1 MKRPNAFTG
10 TANGRRHRAPDSVPW
25 VTLVDDPFRLPRTVS
40 PVHYALTLE
49 PDLAAA
55 TFAGRVHITLTV
67 HEPTE
72 RLLCNALDLEID
84 SVVLD
89 HHGALQVHLDPEHER
104 LELIASS
111 MILPGEHHLRI
122 SYRGVLN
129 DKLRGFYRSTFTD
142 EHGHEH
148 VIATTQMEA
157 TDARRALPCWDEPDF
172 KAAFGVTLVVDEHLM
187 AVSNGAEIAVED
199 LPGGR
204 RQVTFADTISM
215 SSYLLAFAVGPFE
228 ATEPVVVNGTSVR
241 VIAPRGKLGLAQFGL
256 DAGVFALDWFERY
269 YGIPYVGGK
278 LDLVAVP
285 DFAFG
290 AMENIGCVIFRETLL
305 LVDPEAA
312 TQPELQN
319 VVDVI
324 SHELAHLWF
333 GDLVTMAWWNGI
345 WLNEAFATFMEIRCT
360 DAYKPEWD
368 RWTTFGLERSPA
380 FDVDALDATRPI
392 ELEVRSPADA
402 EGMFDVLTYQ
412 KGAAVLRMLEQYLG
426 EDRFRTGV
434 NRYLHA
440 HQFANTE
447 THDLWDALEAE
458 TGEPV
463 RRMMDGWIF
472 QGGHPVVVI
481 ENRNG
486 DRITVAQKRF
496 RADGALD
503 PDARWIVPLRLR
515 VDGTEHRGL
524 LDGERIELTIGSGS
538 LQTVNVG
545 SSGFYRTRWLDEDLA
560 RIGLEGPAH
569 LEAIERYQLVD
580 DAWALTLAGE
590 VTLPAFLDL
599 VRGFRRESDVSV
611 WQRILGALD
620 TVSRLVRPDDES
632 QAAYQ
637 RFVVDLVSAERSR
650 LGDTPAPYEDDR
662 RTALRGRLASA
673 AAVLGGDTAAIARA
687 RSIFAGDI
695 TVDPAQLAAA
705 VEIVAA
711 TADAADHSELRRRFV
726 QASSPQDGERYRGAL
741 ADAPGAPEID
751 ATLAMTLSG
760 DIRSQDIAFVLRRAL
775 RNHAQGPRAW
785 AFVVEQWDTLNT
797 RMPSNNVAR
806 MLEGVTALLDPT
818 LSSQV
823 ESFLDAHPVPQGARM
838 VAQHLEKLRIG
849 VAFANRESDA
859 LAAWLLGR

>member
-1 MKRPNAFTG
+1 
-10 TANGRRHRAPDSVPW
+10 
-25 VTLVDDPFRLPRTVS
+25 VTLADDPYRLPRTAS

-49 PDLAAA
+49 PDLKAA
-55 TFAGRVHITLTV
+55 TFSGTVHITLRV
-67 HEPTE
+67 HEPTS
-72 RLLCNALDLEID
+72 RLLCNALELDIE
-84 SVVLD
+84 SAVLD
-89 HHGALQVHLDPEHER
+89 HRDSLEVRLDPERER
-104 LELIASS
+104 LELTAPTV
-111 MILPGEHHLRI
+111 ILPGEHHLRI
-122 SYRGVLN
+122 AYRGVLN

-172 KAAFGVTLVVDEHLM
+172 KASFGVTLVIDEHLM
-187 AVSNGAEIAVED
+187 AVSNAAELDVEE

-204 RQVTFADTISM
+204 RRVHFADTIAM

-228 ATEPVVVNGTSVR
+228 ATIPVDVNGTLVR

-256 DAGVFALDWFERY
+256 DAAVFALDWFERY
-269 YGIPYVGGK
+269 YGIAYVGGK

-305 LVDPEAA
+305 LVDPAAA

-324 SHELAHLWF
+324 AHELAHLWF
-333 GDLVTMAWWNGI
+333 GDLVTMRWWNGI

-380 FDVDALDATRPI
+380 FDVDALDTTRPI

-426 EDRFRTGV
+426 EDRFRSGV
-434 NRYLHA
+434 NRYLRA

-472 QGGHPVVVI
+472 QGGHPLVVI
-481 ENRNG
+481 ESREG
-486 DRITVAQKRF
+486 GRITVAQKRF
-496 RADGALD
+496 RADGAAD
-503 PDARWIVPLRLR
+503 PDARWVVPLRLR
-515 VDGTEHRGL
+515 VGATEHRGL
-524 LDGERIELTIGSGS
+524 LDGERIELTIGEGQ
-538 LQTVNVG
+538 LQTANVG

-560 RIGLEGPAH
+560 RIGNAGPTDLA
-569 LEAIERYQLVD
+569 AIERYQLVD

-590 VTLPAFLDL
+590 VRLGAFLHL
-599 VRGFRRESDVSV
+599 IGGFRHETDVSV
-611 WQRILGALD
+611 WQRILGSLD
-620 TVSRLVRPDDES
+620 TVSRLVKTPEEG
-632 QAAYQ
+632 AAFRQ
-637 RFVVDLVSAERSR
+637 FVLDLLGPARAR
-650 LGDTPAPYEDDR
+650 LGDSAPEAPHGTEDE
-662 RTALRGRLASA
+662 RTSALRGRLLVS
-673 AAVLGGDTAAIARA
+673 AAVLGGDASAQAYARQIFDG
-687 RSIFAGDI
+687 SIVA
-695 TVDPAQLAAA
+695 DPAQTAAA
-705 VEIVAA
+705 VEVVAT
-711 TADAADHSELRRRFV
+711 TADGAAYAELRRRF
-726 QASSPQDGERYRGAL
+726 ATATSPQDGERYRGAL
-741 ADAPGAPEID
+741 ADAPGDAEID
-751 ATLAMTLSG
+751 ATLAMTLDG
-760 DIRSQDIAFVLRRAL
+760 GIRSQDVAFVLRRGL
-775 RNHAQGPRAW
+775 RNHAQGPRVWGFVTDQW
-785 AFVVEQWDTLNT
+785 ATLNT

-806 MLEGVTALLDPT
+806 MLEGVTALLDPP
-818 LSSQV
+818 LAAEV
-823 ESFLDAHPVPQGARM
+823 EAFLGAHPVPQGARM

-849 VAFANRESDA
+849 VAFADRERDA
-859 LAAWLLGR
+859 LTEGLRRH